1 MEEPVDTYFAPAE
14 RADTDTLKK
23 EIASV
28 ACNPIIHEL
37 LNSISGLIAVLDEHR
52 QVIALND
59 YLLRMLGIED
69 PGAVLGLRLGEV
81 LACVHCKEEPAGCGT
96 TKYCST
102 CGAAIAITSTLAHSK
117 PEERICAVTAK
128 RGEVVAE
135 FSLLVKANPL
145 TIEGRS
151 FVLLFLQDITI
162 EELRAA
168 LERTFFHDMGNMLTG
183 LLGVSRLL
191 DSSPNDHMLVNVL
204 QQSALR
210 LHKEMEVQRCLFKND
225 ISELR
230 VARDETTPRQLRDE
244 LKNVFD
250 SHSAGI
256 GKQLDLTAELP
267 QVPIRTDIS
276 LALRVMCNMVTNGL
290 EATDVLGKVKAWFEE
305 SADALTFCVWNETCI
320 PEEVR
325 YRIFQRSYTTKE
337 GNGRGIGT
345 YSMKLIGEK
354 LLGGKVTFSSSQ
366 EDGTVFR
373 FALPK
378 G

>member
-1 MEEPVDTYFAPAE
+1 MEEPVDTYFAPAK

-52 QVIALND
+52 QVVALND
-59 YLLRMLGIED
+59 YLLRVLGIED
-69 PGAVLGLRLGEV
+69 PGEVLGLRLGEA
-81 LACVHCKEEPAGCGT
+81 LACVHCNEEPSGCGT
-96 TKYCST
+96 TRYCST
-102 CGAAIAITSTLAHSK
+102 CGAAIAITSTLAHNK
-117 PEERICAVTAK
+117 PEERICAVTAN
-128 RGEVVAE
+128 RGDGLAE
-135 FSLLVKANPL
+135 FSLLVKASPL
-145 TIEGRS
+145 TIEGKQ
-151 FVLLFLQDITI
+151 FVLLFLQDITL

-191 DSSPNDHMLVNVL
+191 DANGNDSFLVNVL
-204 QQSALR
+204 QQSAQR
-210 LHKEMEVQRCLFKND
+210 LYKEMEVQRCLFKND

-230 VARDETTPRQLRDE
+230 VAREETTPQQLRDE
-244 LKNVFD
+244 LKNLFD
-250 SHSAGI
+250 SHSAAI
-256 GKQLDLTAELP
+256 GKTLDLAGELP
-267 QVPIRTDIS
+267 QVSIRTDVS
-276 LALRVMCNMVTNGL
+276 LALRVMCNMVTNAL
-290 EATDVLGKVKAWFEE
+290 EATDALGKVKAWFVEG
-305 SADALTFCVWNETCI
+305 ADALTFCVWNDSCI

-325 YRIFQRSYTTKE
+325 YRIFQRSFTTKE

-345 YSMKLIGEK
+345 YSMKLLGEK
-354 LLGGKVTFSSSQ
+354 LLGGKVTFNSCQ
-366 EDGTVFR
+366 EQGTVFR

>member
-1 MEEPVDTYFAPAE
+1 MEEPVDTYFAPAK
-14 RADTDTLKK
+14 RADADTLQK

-28 ACNPIIHEL
+28 TCNPIIHEL

-52 QVIALND
+52 QVVALND
-59 YLLRMLGIED
+59 YLMQMLGVED
-69 PGAVLGLRLGEV
+69 SRSVLGLRPGEV
-81 LACVHCKEEPAGCGT
+81 LACIHCNEEPSGCGT

-102 CGAAIAITSTLAHSK
+102 CGAAIAITSTLAHRK
-117 PEERICAVTAK
+117 PAERICAVTAN
-128 RGEVVAE
+128 RGEGVAE
-135 FSLLVKANPL
+135 FSLLVKASPL
-145 TIEGRS
+145 TIEGKS

-191 DSSPNDHMLVNVL
+191 DSNPNDHMLVNVL

-210 LHKEMEVQRCLFKND
+210 LHKEMEVQKCLFKND

-230 VARDETTPRQLRDE
+230 VARDETTPQQLRDE

-250 SHSAGI
+250 SHSAGM
-256 GKQLDLTAELP
+256 GKSLDLSAQPP
-267 QVPIRTDIS
+267 QVSIRTDVS

-290 EATDVLGKVKAWFEE
+290 EATDASGKVKAWFEE
-305 SADALTFCVWNETCI
+305 SAEALTFCVWNETCI

-354 LLGGKVTFSSSQ
+354 LLGGKVTFSSSRQ
-366 EDGTVFR
+366 EGTVFM

-378 G
+378 